1 MTTVPG
7 LCEVPEYMQ
16 KRKNENYKVA
26 PLRNGPRR
34 SFLLFYLHDFVF
46 PEFLLVI
53 FEFIDIN
60 DHSIGDYQILKKNL
74 NSI

>member
-46 PEFLLVI
+46 PEIICI
-53 FEFIDIN
+53 FADKIIF
-60 DHSIGDYQILKKNL
+60 SL
-74 NSI
+74 